1 MNEIHK
7 LDTNLSDIFQCE
19 DGEAGQE
26 MVEAMGNI
34 ASVLID
40 EMYELSE
47 EWGKAEEFKR
57 KCAAIVET
65 LKQYV
70 DVQ

>member
-7 LDTNLSDIFQCE
+7 LDTNLAEIFKCE
-19 DGEAGQE
+19 NGEAGQE

-34 ASVLID
+34 VSVLID

-47 EWGKAEEFKR
+47 EWGKSKEFEK
-57 KCAAIVET
+57 KCTAIAGT

-70 DVQ
+70 DVK

>member
-7 LDTNLSDIFQCE
+7 LDTNLADIFQCE

-40 EMYELSE
+40 EMYEISE
-47 EWGKAEEFKR
+47 EWGKAEEFNR
-57 KCAAIVET
+57 KCAAIMET